1 MLILK
6 TTARPQSTGI
16 PGAEARFIPPLVGA
30 SGSLSAFA
38 PRARSRPSRDAG
50 VDETMGRWYICQ
62 TKLVLV
68 RGCPFGALAA
78 LRARCGGGAPQ
89 HDSRG
94 GRLLLLMLGP

>member
-30 SGSLSAFA
+30 SGPLAV
-38 PRARSRPSRDAG
+38 ARSRPNRDVG